1 MNSTAPRQLF
11 TVQEAS
17 QRLPLVTSIVKDI
30 VDLYED
36 VMDRRERLDRLKEG
50 RGDKPADNVYSE
62 ELEQSEESLEKDLQK
77 LEEYRLELEA
87 IGAELKDPQQG
98 LVDFRSQLEDREI
111 YLCWKLGEEE
121 IAHWHELEDGF
132 ESRQALIS
140 QAHQE

>member
-77 LEEYRLELEA
+77 LEEYRLELES

-132 ESRQALIS
+132 ESRQALIP

>member
-17 QRLPLVTSIVKDI
+17 QRLPLVRSIVKDI
-30 VDLYED
+30 VELYED

-50 RGDKPADNVYSE
+50 RGTKEADNLYSE
-62 ELEQSEESLEKDLQK
+62 ELEQSEEALEKDLQK

-111 YLCWKLGEEE
+111 YLCWKLGESD
-121 IAHWHELEDGF
+121 IAHWHELDEGF
-132 ESRQALIS
+132 DSRRELVPQT
-140 QAHQE
+140 HQE

>member
-17 QRLPLVTSIVKDI
+17 QRLPLVTSIVNDI

-132 ESRQALIS
+132 ESRQALIP

>member
-132 ESRQALIS
+132 ESRQALIP

>member
-30 VDLYED
+30 VELYED

-98 LVDFRSQLEDREI
+98 LVDFRSQLEDREV
-111 YLCWKLGEEE
+111 YLCWKLGESE

-132 ESRQALIS
+132 ESRQALVP
-140 QAHQE
+140 QTHQE